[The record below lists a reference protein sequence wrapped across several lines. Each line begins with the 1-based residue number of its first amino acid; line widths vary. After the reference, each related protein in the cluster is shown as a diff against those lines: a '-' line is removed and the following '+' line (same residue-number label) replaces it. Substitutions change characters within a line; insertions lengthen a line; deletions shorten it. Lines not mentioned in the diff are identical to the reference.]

1 MGGWGVRRGRGG
13 ELCVEVENN
22 DWTFDDSERFL
33 FLYFP
38 RRSRPKAIEKFLLD
52 KVESGLKVDDKT
64 FVSFIFHVVTS
75 DACIFSFRFLGV
87 VEGGIKEG
95 WVIFFQEDRKWTVE
109 RVLKMC
115 GDLEKVFLESGPG
128 KYMARLAL
136 SFSSTQPTIDVSPA
150 CYWICLFLNKSYI

>member
-1 MGGWGVRRGRGG
+1 M
-13 ELCVEVENN
+13 
-22 DWTFDDSERFL
+22 
-33 FLYFP
+33 
-38 RRSRPKAIEKFLLD
+38 
-52 KVESGLKVDDKT
+52 
-64 FVSFIFHVVTS
+64 
-75 DACIFSFRFLGV
+75 

-95 WVIFFQEDRKWTVE
+95 WVIFFQENRKWTVE

-150 CYWICLFLNKSYI
+150 CLFDTFILKQKLHIGP